1 LGQVVYLSVLWA
13 GVTYASAKGS
23 TVMRVESSVRAP
35 RDPHG
40 MLQLIQRFPQMCEE
54 AWGLPA
60 EPAGRIPSP
69 QAIVA
74 LGMGGSGIGGDLLR
88 GVLFDEAVGPVIP
101 VKEYRAPAFVG
112 PQTLVIACSYSGDT
126 EETLAAYDE
135 ATNRGAPCV
144 AITSGGALL
153 KRAQQRRH
161 PAVVVPTGMPPRAA
175 LPYLF
180 LPMLAVLARAGAVRS
195 FDADLREAVDVLRRV
210 VADYTPD
217 RSESPARRLG
227 EALSGR
233 IPVVYSGVPFLEPAA
248 ERWKDQFNENGKTAA
263 VWNTFPELNHNET
276 VGWGMDAALAA
287 VLHVIILRDAVE
299 AERLARRV
307 AITREL
313 AFARAG
319 GIDEVRAIGKG
330 KLARLLST
338 ILIGDFVSW
347 CVAVQ
352 RGVDPYPVAV
362 IDELKR
368 RLAQP

>member
-1 LGQVVYLSVLWA
+1 
-13 GVTYASAKGS
+13 
-23 TVMRVESSVRAP
+23 MRVEPSVRAS
-35 RDPHG
+35 RDPQG
-40 MLQLIQRFPQMCEE
+40 MLQLIQRFPQMCED
-54 AWGLPA
+54 AWRLPA
-60 EPAGRIPSP
+60 QPAGEITAP

-88 GVLFDEAVGPVIP
+88 AVLFDEAVGPVIA

-112 PQTLVIACSYSGDT
+112 PQTLVFACSYSGET

-135 ATNRGAPCV
+135 AAKHGAPCV

-153 KRAQQRRH
+153 RRAQQRGH
-161 PAVVVPTGMPPRAA
+161 PAVVVPTGLPPRAA

-180 LPMLAVLARAGAVRS
+180 LPMLAVLGRAKVVRS
-195 FDADLREAVDVLRRV
+195 FDAELREAIDVLRRIISE
-210 VADYTPD
+210 YSPD
-217 RSESPARRLG
+217 RADSPAQRLA
-227 EALSGR
+227 ESLRGR

-276 VGWGMDAALAA
+276 VGWGLDAALAA
-287 VLHVIILRDAVE
+287 ALHVIILRDAVE
-299 AERLARRV
+299 PERLARRV

-313 AFARAG
+313 AFMRAG
-319 GIDEVRAIGKG
+319 GIDEVRAIGSG

-347 CVAVQ
+347 CVAVL
-352 RGVDPYPVAV
+352 RGVDPTPVAI

-368 RLAQP
+368 RLALH